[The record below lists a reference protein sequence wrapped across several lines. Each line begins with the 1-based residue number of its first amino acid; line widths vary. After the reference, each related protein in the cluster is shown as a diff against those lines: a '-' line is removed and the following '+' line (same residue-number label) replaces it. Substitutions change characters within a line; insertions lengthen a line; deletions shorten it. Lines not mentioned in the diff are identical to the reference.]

1 MAKRADKLNRN
12 DWVRAGNVVN
22 LSRWKEVAEVY
33 RVEKRA
39 QILDAAARCFLKAG
53 YADTSLDEIVAQSR
67 VAKQTIYNYF
77 KDKDVLFKAAVD
89 YELTSISLDVRADW
103 TKLGI
108 EEFLS
113 KVGKAQLNVLQDPHT
128 RDVLRLL
135 VKESRKFPELQRVY
149 AKTIPEPFI
158 SFVCDFMHAKLP
170 QQDEAV
176 LRAKAWCFRAA
187 LTGYATL
194 ANLGAMIGFSLP
206 NKTTY
211 LSNLAQLFDPVFRL
225 PGAFKSEKQPQWNTR
240 KPDDEAER
248 FFSVHNTGSEG
259 EKRLA
264 ILTGALKSFSTRDF
278 SELSMDDVA
287 ETAGVSKQ
295 TVYKHFRSK
304 NLLYQDLLK
313 VVVARL
319 QHSSDL
325 ASNGADPKQRITNCC
340 KALLE
345 GARQTGLGGYFQT
358 VIGTSH
364 AFPVESG
371 LLLLYLFEFRRQ
383 ELQGHIE
390 SARKDDK
397 LDAFCTSIAIR
408 GMIGS
413 FLLLRYIYSVG
424 DDSYPSESQ
433 LMSIIEA
440 IMKLLG

>member
-1 MAKRADKLNRN
+1 LNRN
-12 DWVRAGNVVN
+12 DWARAGNVVN
-22 LSRWKEVAEVY
+22 LLSRWKEVAEVY
-33 RVEKRA
+33 RVEKRTL
-39 QILDAAARCFLKAG
+39 ILDAASRCFLKAG
-53 YADTSLDEIVAQSR
+53 YTDTSIDDIVSQSR

-77 KDKDVLFKAAVD
+77 KDKDVLFKAVVD
-89 YELTSISLDVRADW
+89 YELKSISLDVRPEW
-103 TKLGI
+103 NKLGLQ
-108 EEFLS
+108 EFLC

-135 VKESRKFPELQRVY
+135 VKESRKFPELQSIY
-149 AKTIPEPFI
+149 AESIPEPFI
-158 SFVCDFMHAKLP
+158 AFVCDFMQTANLA

-176 LRAKAWCFRAA
+176 LRAKTWCFRAA

-194 ANLGAMIGFSLP
+194 SNLGPMIGFSLP

-211 LSNLAQLFDPVFRL
+211 LSNLALLFEPVFRM
-225 PGAFKSEKQPQWNTR
+225 PGTFKSDKPPQWNAR
-240 KPDDEAER
+240 KTDDEAER
-248 FFSVHNTGSEG
+248 FFSMHSTGSEG
-259 EKRLA
+259 EKRRA

-287 ETAGVSKQ
+287 ETSGVSKQ
-295 TVYKHFRSK
+295 TIYKHFRSK

-319 QHSSDL
+319 QQSTDL
-325 ASNGADPKQRITNCC
+325 SQHGTDSRQRITNCC

-345 GARQTGLGGYFQT
+345 GARQTGLGGYFRT

-383 ELQGHIE
+383 ELENHIE
-390 SARKDDK
+390 AAGKGNK
-397 LDAFCTSIAIR
+397 IDAISTSVAIR
-408 GMIGS
+408 GIIGS

-424 DDSYPSESQ
+424 EDSFANESQ
-433 LMSIIEA
+433 LISIIDA
-440 IMKLLG
+440 MVQVPG